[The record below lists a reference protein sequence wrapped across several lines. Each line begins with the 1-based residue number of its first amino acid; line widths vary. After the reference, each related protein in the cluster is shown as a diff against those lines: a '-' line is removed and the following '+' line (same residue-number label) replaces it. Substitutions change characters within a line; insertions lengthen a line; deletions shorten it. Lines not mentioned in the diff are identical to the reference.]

1 MCSEG
6 PDARIRAEEKRKMY
20 VCVCLCVE
28 DLHNPVD
35 LCLFFTPSHQ
45 NGRDSE
51 RNDYSRPRECARHRY
66 LACLINQL
74 NETKFF

>member
-1 MCSEG
+1 MLALEQK
-6 PDARIRAEEKRKMY
+6 KRGKCM
-20 VCVCLCVE
+20 CVCLCVE